1 MSPTSSTASR
11 VLGGVALA
19 CTLAVAW
26 LGLVVT
32 KPDTELGDTVR
43 LLYVHVP
50 MASVAYLA
58 CFVCALGSLVFL
70 WKRSQWWDM
79 VAEASGEIGAVFAVL
94 TIVTGALWGKPTWG
108 AYWVW
113 DARLTTTLML
123 VLLLCGYLALRRTS
137 YDPEVGAK
145 RAAIVGLLLVPNIVV
160 VNRSVE
166 WWRSLHQDATLIR
179 LDPQIEGLQ
188 LFTLFAAL
196 VTGVIVFAW
205 LVVARFR
212 LSWLERQD
220 AEHGLD
226 AALAE
231 RRAEAGLGGP
241 STPEVV
247 R

>member
-1 MSPTSSTASR
+1 VSPTSSTASR
-11 VLGGVALA
+11 ILGGVAIV

-50 MASVAYLA
+50 MPVVAYLA
-58 CFVCALGSLVFL
+58 CFLCAIGSGVYL

-79 VAEASGEIGAVFAVL
+79 VAQGAAEIGAVFAVL

-108 AYWVW
+108 TYWVW
-113 DARLTTTLML
+113 DARLTTTLVL
-123 VLLLCGYLALRRTS
+123 VLLLFGYLALRRTS

-145 RAAIVGLLLVPNIVV
+145 RAAVVGLLLVPNIIV

-166 WWRSLHQDATLIR
+166 WWRSLHQDATLLR
-179 LDPQIEGLQ
+179 LDPEIEGLQ
-188 LFTLFAAL
+188 LFTLVAAI
-196 VTGVIVFAW
+196 VTGLIVFAW
-205 LVVARFR
+205 LLIMRFR
-212 LSWLERQD
+212 LTWLERQD
-220 AEHGLD
+220 ADHGLD

-231 RRAEAGLGGP
+231 RRAEATDA
-241 STPEVV
+241 TPPTGEVA